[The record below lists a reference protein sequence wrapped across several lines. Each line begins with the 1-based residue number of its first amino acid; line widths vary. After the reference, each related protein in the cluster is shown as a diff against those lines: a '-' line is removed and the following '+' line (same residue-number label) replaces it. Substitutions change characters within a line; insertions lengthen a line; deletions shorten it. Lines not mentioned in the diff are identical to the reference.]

1 MAAFI
6 IPTIFTA
13 INRFSGPANQVA
25 ASMQGVAS
33 SAGRAQVALSNFS
46 PLLDKTTSG
55 LLSFARSAVLIGGII
70 GGITFSAKSI
80 IDYDKALAKFR
91 IVVDDL
97 SDADFSKFK
106 DAVKDVAKT
115 TQSSMIDVAN
125 AFEAIA
131 QISPEFAKTPAM
143 IDAVTKSAITL
154 SRASGMEL
162 KPAAEALTT
171 IMNQNRIGAEDSEKV
186 INILAAS
193 QAIGAA
199 SINQLAESY
208 KNFGAIGVQA
218 NITMERSNAM
228 FQVLAKNG
236 LVEAE
241 AGTKARRAILELQHS
256 GVGYKSGKFDL
267 VEALTTT
274 KSRYDSLGSAMAKDA
289 YLLKTFGE
297 QGVLVGQILTGN
309 IPLLAEYEKKVT
321 GTNEANIQAAITTG
335 TMAFKLEALKNA
347 FTNTIIEST
356 AAKVFMFAFGG
367 AVSFLADHMGG
378 LLFAVSAVLVPL
390 TLFKGALM
398 AISVTARIATLWT
411 GALAFAEGFLTGA
424 TNGSVI
430 ALGTAKAA
438 LNGYTAGSI
447 MAKNATLL
455 LNVAIG
461 LGVTA
466 LIGFI
471 SYIGDSEY
479 AAYNAT
485 KGVGK
490 MSEEYEKLGR
500 SITQAEVRL
509 KSLKDLQAN
518 KKESENLQNFLQ
530 SELDK
535 GTLYGY
541 YGAAKAA
548 FKLGSP
554 FSEVNPA
561 NIDIESK
568 NLGLQNA
575 LYNESAGKAL
585 EDSLGA
591 EIGKMRQ
598 AALDSAAGRS
608 AAAEFRASTNVAAPN
623 VNVNVVVNKDG
634 TIQTT
639 TNSLPAKPTQTSG
652 GWNQ

>member
-289 YLLKTFGE
+289 YLLKRFGE

-321 GTNEANIQAAITTG
+321 GTNEANAQAAITTG

-347 FTNTIIEST
+347 FQNVVISSGSASVFTGVFGTTITLLTN
-356 AAKVFMFAFGG
+356 
-367 AVSFLADHMGG
+367 HMEG
-378 LLFAVSAVLVPL
+378 LLNVFTAIVVP
-390 TLFKGALM
+390 
-398 AISVTARIATLWT
+398 I
-411 GALAFAEGFLTGA
+411 LAF
-424 TNGSVI
+424 
-430 ALGTAKAA
+430 KAA
-438 LNGYTAGSI
+438 LMLVGFAYRTTLFAINAWNFAVGVSAALAGESALALAGSSAAMMGYNI
-447 MAKNATLL
+447 AANGAAIATKVLNA
-455 LNVAIG
+455 AIASAPA
-461 LGVTA
+461 LFGVA
-466 LIGFI
+466 LIAL
-471 SYIGDSEY
+471 
-479 AAYNAT
+479 AAYTIYTQAT
-485 KGVGK
+485 KKRTV
-490 MSEEYEKLGR
+490 EL
-500 SITQAEVRL
+500 ADAN
-509 KSLKDLQAN
+509 KDLADSYTKLKKPITDAQLALGKLNDIRNIQVEAADIATKINYN
-518 KKESENLQNFLQ
+518 KEHGI
-530 SELDK
+530 
-535 GTLYGY
+535 GTRLLE
-541 YGAAKAA
+541 AKL
-548 FKLGSP
+548 F
-554 FSEVNPA
+554 
-561 NIDIESK
+561 SK
-568 NLGLQNA
+568 NKEFTSAVDEGGLKNVFASDSA
-575 LYNESAGKAL
+575 LKNYS
-585 EDSLGA
+585 DSL
-591 EIGKMRQ
+591 MSRVRSDDSV
-598 AALDSAAGRS
+598 AAVESGRNAVS
-608 AAAEFRASTNVAAPN
+608 EFKASTNVGAPV
-623 VNVNVVVNKDG
+623 VNVYTTVNKDG
-634 TIQTT
+634 TTST
-639 TNSLPAKPTQTSG
+639 STNILPAKDTSSTSK
-652 GWNQ
+652 WAMPYQ